1 MSLVFTFLCATNHV
15 KALTLDETLDF
26 HTNLAGKK
34 GTNTDYLD
42 KAKKKDFTKNVFVKD
57 RDQDLVS
64 RIEGDKCTRGSEDII
79 LSKLSI
85 SKSVRLL

>member
-1 MSLVFTFLCATNHV
+1 MTF
-15 KALTLDETLDF
+15 DRTLDF

-42 KAKKKDFTKNVFVKD
+42 KAKKKDFTKNVFVED

-64 RIEGDKCTRGSEDII
+64 RIEGDKCSRVSEDTS
-79 LSKLSI
+79 LS
-85 SKSVRLL
+85 RF